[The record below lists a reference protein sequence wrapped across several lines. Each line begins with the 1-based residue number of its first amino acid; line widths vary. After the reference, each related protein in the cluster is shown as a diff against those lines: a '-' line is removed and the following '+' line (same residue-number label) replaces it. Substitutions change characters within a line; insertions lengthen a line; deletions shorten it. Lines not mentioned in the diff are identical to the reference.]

1 MRVWFRGQRTRKA
14 AVWLFHRARIPH
26 RPACRTSSQSAVW
39 QFLPVPRKGLLFLW
53 LDSCSQTSRGS
64 AGEHGGRP
72 DTCRPVRYGCYLS
85 PGGSHSCYFLPVPL
99 HTARAASLMLTQPS
113 SITSAMNF
121 IEASSASSPGPGA
134 GHTEQNPTWSS
145 CPCCAPWATAPAD
158 CAVTRSLG
166 PCPSRQSSSG
176 LTINPAVPSL
186 RVFPHPWAGG
196 CAPGA
201 PWPRRWGSPS
211 TVGHVWGGSAGG

>member
-72 DTCRPVRYGCYLS
+72 DTCRPVSWSDVHGPLS
-85 PGGSHSCYFLPVPL
+85 RCHFLP
-99 HTARAASLMLTQPS
+99 RGS
-113 SITSAMNF
+113 SILESETV
-121 IEASSASSPGPGA
+121 I
-134 GHTEQNPTWSS
+134 
-145 CPCCAPWATAPAD
+145 
-158 CAVTRSLG
+158 
-166 PCPSRQSSSG
+166 
-176 LTINPAVPSL
+176 
-186 RVFPHPWAGG
+186 HP
-196 CAPGA
+196 
-201 PWPRRWGSPS
+201 GSPLTRGQQRWREQRQNLNS
-211 TVGHVWGGSAGG
+211 RGPRKPSQVYPLLL